1 MSGAVVAI
9 LRYPVKSAGGQA
21 LQVATCV
28 ASGLQGDRAW
38 GVLRPDGTVA
48 SAKSPARGGRLLH
61 AHARQERDAVW
72 LDLPQGGTFPAGTAA
87 CDAALSSFLGEAV
100 VLSRKVPLGL
110 RLHRLWPGAPGMIPD
125 WQPALP
131 GTEAVTA
138 VAGAVGGSFRDFG
151 AVHVVTTG
159 ALARLEAQQG
169 QPVDPLRFRPNL
181 VVDLPED
188 PPPGTVLRIGE
199 VLLRVSLPTP
209 RCVVP
214 ALRQPGLDDMPELL
228 STLAREYR
236 QPVRDLGR
244 AACFGF
250 YADVKASGQVA
261 VGATVEVP

>member
-1 MSGAVVAI
+1 MH
-9 LRYPVKSAGGQA
+9 
-21 LQVATCV
+21 VATCLR
-28 ASGLQGDRAW
+28 SGLEGDRSW
-38 GVLRPDGTVA
+38 GALRPDGTVA

-72 LDLPQGGTFPAGTAA
+72 LDLPQGGTFQAGTAA

-100 VLSRKVPLGL
+100 VLSREVPLGL
-110 RLHRLWPGAPGMIPD
+110 RLHRLWPVAPGMVPD

-131 GTEAVTA
+131 GSEAATP
-138 VAGAVGGSFRDFG
+138 VAGAAGGSFRDFG
-151 AVHVVTTG
+151 AVHVLTTG
-159 ALARLEAQQG
+159 ALARLEAQHG

-188 PPPGTVLRIGE
+188 PPHGTVLRFAE

-214 ALRQPGLDDMPELL
+214 ALGQPGLDDMPGLL

-236 QPVRDLGR
+236 QPVGALGR

-250 YADVKASGQVA
+250 YVDVEASGEIA